1 MPGRRKQ
8 ASRAPSKRKQ
18 EKQASNEPMCER
30 APGLPRPTGHAVGGQ
45 HAIPPHPAAPV
56 VIVRYMEGRQG
67 NRKVKLQSITEDGY
81 PTGTACDGL
90 TYIADARA
98 PWPGRLSELL
108 LQPLDLPL
116 KLLPLVFPLDSLL
129 LSRKAVCWDTSQML
143 AGHSASPG
151 CTHLPPKGRGL
162 HEVGGGDSLLR
173 CGLLR
178 PALPFHTHVTTQGMG
193 SESRGTL

>member
-18 EKQASNEPMCER
+18 EKQASNEPTCQR

-45 HAIPPHPAAPV
+45 HAVPPHPAAPV
-56 VIVRYMEGRQG
+56 VVVRYMEGRQG
-67 NRKVKLQSITEDGY
+67 NRKVKLQTIAEDGY

-90 TYIADARA
+90 TYIADAWA

-129 LSRKAVCWDTSQML
+129 LSRKAVCWDSSQTL
-143 AGHSASPG
+143 AGHSFPWL
-151 CTHLPPKGRGL
+151 HPPPAAEGEGAARGRGR
-162 HEVGGGDSLLR
+162 GQPAQTRTAAASTSLPHA
-173 CGLLR
+173 CHYPGNGL
-178 PALPFHTHVTTQGMG
+178 
-193 SESRGTL
+193 